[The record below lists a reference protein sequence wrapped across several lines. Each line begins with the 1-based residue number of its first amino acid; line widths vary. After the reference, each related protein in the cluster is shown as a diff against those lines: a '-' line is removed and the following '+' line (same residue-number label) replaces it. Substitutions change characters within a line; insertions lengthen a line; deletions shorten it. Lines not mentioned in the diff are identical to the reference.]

1 MNFPLTFVVLLMVA
15 MASAVPKPKTYLV
28 ETAADEVYRRQGA
41 VDLGADYEGSGS
53 GDDYFLWGL
62 NQLLLNI
69 NVNNGR
75 K

>member
-1 MNFPLTFVVLLMVA
+1 M
-15 MASAVPKPKTYLV
+15 
-28 ETAADEVYRRQGA
+28 YRRQGA
-41 VDLGADYEGSGS
+41 VEDEPQADLGAEYEGSGS